1 MIPYLQLTKSLGV
14 EPPSN
19 LCNDI
24 SLLKIFRGALAD
36 RFMAGV
42 LDNYNLGGQLHLIG
56 VETIRQC
63 YLLSKGGLIDINE
76 MSSVK
81 WYTLMANAIAEDF
94 NPIELDS
101 GFEYKTINSRNK
113 NILRE
118 INCPPGTAVTV
129 AHINAVAHFKN
140 KLKTD
145 VRTRLI
151 KPISVF

>member
-24 SLLKIFRGALAD
+24 LLLKMFKGALAD
-36 RFMAGV
+36 RFTADV
-42 LDNYNLGGQLHLIG
+42 LDNYNLGGLLHLIG

-63 YLLSKGGLIDINE
+63 YLLSKGGLLDVTDK
-76 MSSVK
+76 SSVR
-81 WYTLMANAIAEDF
+81 WYAIMANAIAEDF
-94 NPIELDS
+94 NPIEIDS
-101 GFEYKTINSRNK
+101 GFEYKTINSRNR
-113 NILRE
+113 NILLE
-118 INCPPGTAVTV
+118 INCPAGTAVTS
-129 AHINAVAHFKN
+129 AHIRAIEHFKN